1 MEPIRVT
8 AGEDY
13 PDLSGI
19 PKANDTWNAHITKIS
34 DLGNV
39 HVTGCVTPKI
49 NIMECNLVV
58 FIGQTT
64 TRDDIIQDW
73 EKIKEIRNKLAAYQ
87 GSLPLRELPYR
98 QTAYDLHTEFEFGYG
113 EIAKLLNFEI
123 FALVILGLGKVKEI
137 GRVAPIK
144 GYFDDFELLLSSF
157 GLSDDD
163 VVVLK
168 KTALESFSKGNS
180 PWDPFA
186 DPIGPEIVREY
197 IRSFKQILTKKNVS
211 LDKKL
216 TRSLR
221 FLEVSEVRSV
231 LKEITLKAYPS
242 ERRKI
247 NRYFNKWSDLSIQM
261 IKARVRNMKSYYV
274 KPATLGDLDQFFP

>member
-1 MEPIRVT
+1 MEPIKVI

-19 PKANDTWNAHITKIS
+19 PKATDTWNAHITKIS

-39 HVTGCVTPKI
+39 YVAGCVTPRI

-58 FIGQTT
+58 FIGPNT
-64 TRDDIIQDW
+64 TRDEIIKDW
-73 EKIKEIRNKLAAYQ
+73 EAIKGIRNKLAAYQ
-87 GSLPLRELPYR
+87 GSLPIRELPYR
-98 QTAYDLHTEFEFGYG
+98 QTAYDLHTEFKLGYG

-123 FALVILGLGKVKEI
+123 IALVILGLGKVKEI
-137 GRVAPIK
+137 GRVAPIE

-157 GLSDDD
+157 GLSDSEGK
-163 VVVLK
+163 VLK
-168 KTALESFSKGNS
+168 QEAVKSLSEGNI
-180 PWDPFA
+180 PWNPFEYPV
-186 DPIGPEIVREY
+186 DQKIVREY
-197 IRSFKQILTKKNVS
+197 IRSFTQLLTKNTMI

-221 FLEVSEVRSV
+221 FLELGEVRQ
-231 LKEITLKAYPS
+231 LIKEITLKAYPL
-242 ERRKI
+242 EKRKI
-247 NRYFNKWSDLSIQM
+247 HRYLDKWNVLNIQM
-261 IKARVRNMKSYYV
+261 IRERVRNMKSYYV